1 MWGVLSCFVGPLVC
15 LLMIRSSRKAMPVV
29 TFPTLHRPAGH
40 PEYAHRA
47 SPGHLPEGRGCAN
60 VCCCGGAWTFQE
72 DKRFENA
79 LAMLPGRVDLSSL
92 RDFVEGIAPE
102 FPGKSVEQVGR
113 HLEAL
118 WHDVELIDSGDIMF
132 PEQWTM
138 DEDSEREESKGKS
151 KVQRKRG
158 IAWTKEEHERF
169 LGGLEIYGKGDWKN
183 IARYVVLTKSPTQV
197 ASHAQKYF
205 NRKDRTEN
213 QKLRRSINDTHSIGD
228 VRAAASPSLSSPS
241 TRYTDRK

>member
-1 MWGVLSCFVGPLVC
+1 
-15 LLMIRSSRKAMPVV
+15 MPVV

-40 PEYAHRA
+40 PEYARRA

-60 VCCCGGAWTFQE
+60 ICCCGGAWTFQE

-118 WHDVELIDSGDIMF
+118 WHDVELIDSGDVMF

-158 IAWTKEEHERF
+158 IAWTKEEHEYDRSSSTVAIHVLF
-169 LGGLEIYGKGDWKN
+169 SFPVGGLIWRYLLVKIRNCKISNSNFISLFMASDNSFWALDNLSFMLTFFTEVYQRISRYGYG
-183 IARYVVLTKSPTQV
+183 VQ
-197 ASHAQKYF
+197 
-205 NRKDRTEN
+205 
-213 QKLRRSINDTHSIGD
+213 
-228 VRAAASPSLSSPS
+228 
-241 TRYTDRK
+241 